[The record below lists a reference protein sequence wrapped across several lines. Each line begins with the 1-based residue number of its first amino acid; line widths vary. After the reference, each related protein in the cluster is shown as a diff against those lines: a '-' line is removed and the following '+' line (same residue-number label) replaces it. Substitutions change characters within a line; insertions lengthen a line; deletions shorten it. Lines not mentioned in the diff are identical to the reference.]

1 MISPYALLTASRP
14 KSAASIVTP
23 YDLYSVVQNRED
35 MPSPPPDSPASPAPV
50 RIQARAPITSA
61 TSVSVITTP
70 SAARHSARLPLC
82 DLPYA
87 FSIYRAGHTGR
98 RRPSAL
104 RRFRLLSLFFR
115 FLFRKI
121 QILRG
126 LLFFRTAGSR
136 FSVFKRL
143 SRRRSRIEH
152 HFPIRRH
159 VCPNQPPAVI
169 RPFRFITV
177 KTAFKVSFSIFIN
190 RCQTGFFH
198 AFRQTNTQLS
208 ASGHDIAARRSFFV
222 FKDKAFVHREH
233 LPSNYAFLPLALPS
247 IWRYNEKTNSF
258 HND

>member
-1 MISPYALLTASRP
+1 MIFTAPFKTARICRHRRPNPPLLPRLCAFR
-14 KSAASIVTP
+14 AH
-23 YDLYSVVQNRED
+23 
-35 MPSPPPDSPASPAPV
+35 
-50 RIQARAPITSA
+50 APITSV

-126 LLFFRTAGSR
+126 LLFFRTGRQSLFGFQTPFAPPFPYRAPFSHPPSR
-136 FSVFKRL
+136 MPQSAAR
-143 SRRRSRIEH
+143 
-152 HFPIRRH
+152 
-159 VCPNQPPAVI
+159 VI

-208 ASGHDIAARRSFFV
+208 ASW
-222 FKDKAFVHREH
+222 
-233 LPSNYAFLPLALPS
+233 P
-247 IWRYNEKTNSF
+247 
-258 HND
+258 

>member
-35 MPSPPPDSPASPAPV
+35 MPSPPPDSPLLPRLCAFK
-50 RIQARAPITSA
+50 ARAPITSA

-126 LLFFRTAGSR
+126 LLFFRTAAVAFR
-136 FSVFKRL
+136 FS
-143 SRRRSRIEH
+143 
-152 HFPIRRH
+152 
-159 VCPNQPPAVI
+159 N
-169 RPFRFITV
+169 
-177 KTAFKVSFSIFIN
+177 
-190 RCQTGFFH
+190 
-198 AFRQTNTQLS
+198 AFRAAVPVSSTIFPSAVTYAPISRPPSFGLS
-208 ASGHDIAARRSFFV
+208 VS
-222 FKDKAFVHREH
+222 
-233 LPSNYAFLPLALPS
+233 
-247 IWRYNEKTNSF
+247 
-258 HND
+258 

>member
-1 MISPYALLTASRP
+1 MIFTAPFKTARICRHRRPNPPLLPRLCAF
-14 KSAASIVTP
+14 K
-23 YDLYSVVQNRED
+23 
-35 MPSPPPDSPASPAPV
+35 
-50 RIQARAPITSA
+50 ARAPITSA

-70 SAARHSARLPLC
+70 SAARHLARLPLC

-87 FSIYRAGHTGR
+87 FSIYRARHTGR

-104 RRFRLLSLFFR
+104 RRFRLLSLFFW

-177 KTAFKVSFSIFIN
+177 KTAFKVSFSILIN

-233 LPSNYAFLPLALPS
+233 LLAKLCVFAACLAQ
-247 IWRYNEKTNSF
+247 YLAV
-258 HND
+258 